1 MRLYQLFEAS
11 NPPTHGRT
19 VVIFPGRFQPF
30 HRGHYETYRA
40 LEARFPGADV
50 WIATSGVVGPD
61 SPFSFEER
69 RALAVLMGVPASRVQ
84 QVKSPYRADE
94 ILSNYQ
100 SESDTVIF
108 ALSKKDEERIGYKP
122 KKDGSPAYMQPYSAN
137 QVMQP
142 FAQHAYVVLA
152 PIVNFKV
159 NGQTMTGAT
168 QIRELLSQGDANV
181 TAQVLKDMYGADR
194 FKPAAKVILPHF
206 PVNNQ
211 QDQAQNSVA

>member
-11 NPPTHGRT
+11 DIPAHGRT

-69 RALAVLMGVPASRVQ
+69 RALAALMGIPATRIA
-84 QVKSPYRADE
+84 QVKSPYNPQE
-94 ILSNYQ
+94 ILQNYDP
-100 SESDTVIF
+100 SRDTAIF

-122 KKDGSPAYMQPYSAN
+122 KKDGSPAYMQPYSPN
-137 QVMQP
+137 QSSQPMGQHGYVM
-142 FAQHAYVVLA
+142 LA

-159 NGQTMTGAT
+159 NGASMTGAT
-168 QIRELLSQGDANV
+168 QIRELLQQGDPTT
-181 TAQVLKDMYGADR
+181 TAQVLKDMYGADK
-194 FKPAAKVILPHF
+194 FKLAAKIILPHF
-206 PVNNQ
+206 PVESKQ
-211 QDQAQNSVA
+211 TA